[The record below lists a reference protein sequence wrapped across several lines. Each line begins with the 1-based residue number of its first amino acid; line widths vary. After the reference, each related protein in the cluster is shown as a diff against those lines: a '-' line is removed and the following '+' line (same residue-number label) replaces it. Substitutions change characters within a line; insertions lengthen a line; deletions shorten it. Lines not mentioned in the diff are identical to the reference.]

1 MCEKPLYVHRQSA
14 YLFGRDRKVADVPT
28 DHPSCSSQHA
38 VLQYRLVELPQEPG
52 FMGPPKRTVK
62 PYIMDLGGSSQVAEA
77 GRADFSFHALWAAA
91 TVDEREMFQPQLLL
105 RLCWRRQLCHVPVL
119 GRIVR

>member
-62 PYIMDLGGSSQVAEA
+62 PYIMDLGAFPRTPEPVQAVCTV
-77 GRADFSFHALWAAA
+77 HALWATA
-91 TVDEREMFQPQLLL
+91 TADGRGKLQPQAAAACCGGDS
-105 RLCWRRQLCHVPVL
+105 RVIECMC
-119 GRIVR
+119 